1 MNSSEQGVEVVST
14 WGFSFGFVALALLC
28 VHFKWKLISCAVQH
42 SAYQNETIPTVFFC
56 PSNKIFSHY
65 FKWLPRGAY
74 SFQAHWKRGLIETV
88 GLFNLET
95 TMVSVL
101 HKELEHKVEKL
112 KHKTF

>member
-1 MNSSEQGVEVVST
+1 M
-14 WGFSFGFVALALLC
+14 
-28 VHFKWKLISCAVQH
+28 
-42 SAYQNETIPTVFFC
+42 
-56 PSNKIFSHY
+56 FSHY

-74 SFQAHWKRGLIETV
+74 SFQAHWKWGLIETV
-88 GLFNLET
+88 GLFNLEM